1 MAHPSAGAGRPLR
14 IANVS
19 GFYGDRL
26 SAAREMLDGGPV
38 DVLTG
43 DWLAELTMSVLAR
56 QRARDPDAGYATT
69 FVDQLEDVLGDCL
82 DRGVRIVSNAGGLNP
97 HGCAAAVRR
106 IGARLGR
113 EVRVAVI
120 DGDDAT
126 EALAHARAA
135 GWAAPHLDTGEPLP
149 SGAVPEAVN
158 AYLGC
163 RGIVE
168 ALAAGADVVITGR
181 VTDAAVVLGPA
192 AWHHGWAR
200 DDWDALA
207 GAVAA
212 GHVIECGAQATGGNF
227 AFFTELA
234 GMERVGFPLAEVHAD
249 GSAVITK
256 HPGTGGAVTVE
267 TITAQ
272 LLYEVGGPRY
282 LTPDVVVR
290 LDTVRLEPAGPD
302 RVLLSGTRGEPAPG
316 QVKVGAIV
324 PAGWRT
330 GTTFVLTGGE
340 IEAKAAA
347 AQAAL
352 WAGVPGGREGFDDVA
367 VRLVRAD
374 RPDPAS
380 MTDAVAL
387 LTVAVRGQDR
397 DRVGRFARTAVET
410 WLTGYPGLY
419 FTGPPVSP
427 SACSVFWPVL
437 MPAADFPQRVTFDG
451 RTWEVPAVRTPAGAE
466 PERAQPAA
474 AATPSGPAAPDGN
487 GGAHAGDRSGETTRV
502 PLGTL
507 VGARSGDKGGNA
519 TLGVWARTDATHAWL
534 RRFWTEDR
542 LRALL
547 PEAAG
552 LELRLWELPH
562 LRAVG
567 ATIVGLLGKGVGV
580 SLALDSQGKGLAEY
594 LRAKHVDVPVELVP
608 NGAGHGR

>member
-1 MAHPSAGAGRPLR
+1 MAHRAAGAGRPLR

-43 DWLAELTMSVLAR
+43 DWLAELTMGVLAR
-56 QRARDPDAGYATT
+56 QRARDPAAGYATT
-69 FVDQLEDVLGDCL
+69 FVTQLEDVLGDCL
-82 DRGVRIVSNAGGLNP
+82 DRGVRVVSNAGGLNP

-113 EVRVAVI
+113 EVRVAVV

-126 EALAHARAA
+126 QALARARDA

-149 SGAVPEAVN
+149 AGAVPEAVN

-163 RGIVE
+163 WGIVE
-168 ALAAGADVVITGR
+168 ALAGGADVVVTGR

-207 GAVAA
+207 GGVAA

-227 AFFTELA
+227 AFFTELP
-234 GMERVGFPLAEVHAD
+234 GTDRVGFPLAEVHAD

-256 HPGTGGAVTVE
+256 HPGAGGAVTVE
-267 TITAQ
+267 TVTAQ
-272 LLYEVGGPRY
+272 LLYEVDGPRY
-282 LTPDVVVR
+282 LTPDVVAR
-290 LDTVRLEPAGPD
+290 LDTVRLEPDGPD
-302 RVLLSGTRGEPAPG
+302 RVRLSGARGEPAPTT
-316 QVKVGAIV
+316 VKVGAVV

-330 GTTFVLTGGE
+330 STTFVLTGGDV
-340 IEAKAAA
+340 EAKAAA

-352 WAGVPGGREGFDDVA
+352 WSGVPCGREAFDDVA
-367 VRLVRAD
+367 VRLLRAD

-380 MTDAVAL
+380 MSEAVAL
-387 LTVAVRGQDR
+387 LTVAVRGHDR
-397 DRVGRFARTAVET
+397 DRVARFARTAVET

-419 FTGPPVSP
+419 FTGPPGPP

-437 MPAADFPQRVTFDG
+437 MPAAHFPQRVTFEG
-451 RTWEVPAVRTPAGAE
+451 RAWEVPAGTAAQAECGAGAG
-466 PERAQPAA
+466 AM
-474 AATPSGPAAPDGN
+474 PSEVTASGKGAPPDQGW
-487 GGAHAGDRSGETTRV
+487 SGHTVRV
-502 PLGTL
+502 PLGAL

-519 TLGVWARTDATHAWL
+519 TLGVWARTDAAHAWL
-534 RRFWTEDR
+534 QRFWTAER
-542 LRALL
+542 VHELL
-547 PEAAG
+547 QEAAW
-552 LELRLWELPH
+552 LELRMWELPH

-567 ATIVGLLGKGVGV
+567 ATIVGLLGQGVGV
-580 SLALDSQGKGLAEY
+580 SLALDSQAKGLGEY
-594 LRAKHVDVPVELVP
+594 LRAKHVDVPVELLPPEVR
-608 NGAGHGR
+608 HGR